1 MNMLVTLAGVP
12 FSWRFRD
19 SQPLDAWLLEQSWV
33 GRNEVRVVRVR
44 EAFVGEMVEAL
55 RRAVR
60 AADDG
65 LSGVRVR
72 EADPDRLESGL
83 LGAIGSS
90 LELPATL
97 ARPAALRATAERL
110 AGPPTVFL
118 VAPLEE
124 EEGAPGRTMSE
135 AQARFGPHLF
145 GEAVEWADQM
155 NKLAARVTVIL
166 LDTPRS
172 RLTAKA
178 FDLSVGLPAD
188 CLLADPGE
196 SIERL
201 WRAYVHMRLAWEAA
215 GDPGR
220 AADWDRQRPEGEP
233 EDDDALEESLNAL
246 AREAVN
252 RQHARLRT
260 DLVSYLGHLLR
271 RTRTGPWLEEQ
282 GVTLEREGLL
292 WRPPGETTARPSPWL
307 ARGLL
312 LQNRVPEATFLLR
325 GCLVCAPVAYE
336 ILNRCFDLESQQRA
350 ICWAARGGR
359 SAPESAQRRF
369 HEFEAGIGYESPF
382 YPRECPARPDDAW
395 PMTTFGE
402 FLKVLGGSDAHRQV
416 WYDLLN
422 LRNFVAHGHY
432 VGWAALRKLREI
444 EQGLHG

>member
-1 MNMLVTLAGVP
+1 VNLLVTLAGVP

-19 SQPLDAWLLEQSWV
+19 SRPLDSWLEEQPWML
-33 GRNEVRVVRVR
+33 RNEARVVRVR
-44 EAFVGEMVEAL
+44 AGFTSETVEAL

-72 EADPDRLESGL
+72 EADLDRLESGL
-83 LGAIGSS
+83 LAAIASS

-110 AGPPTVFL
+110 AGAPTVFL
-118 VAPLEE
+118 VPPPEE
-124 EEGAPGRTMSE
+124 ESE
-135 AQARFGPHLF
+135 ALSSFGPHLF
-145 GEAVEWADQM
+145 GEAVEWAEQM
-155 NKLAARVTVIL
+155 GKSGVRLTVVL

-172 RLTAKA
+172 RLANKC

-188 CLLADPGE
+188 CLLGDLSE
-196 SIERL
+196 SDERL
-201 WRAYVHMRLAWEAA
+201 WRAYVHLRLAWEAA

-220 AADWDRQRPEGEP
+220 ALHWDGERQESVA
-233 EDDDALEESLNAL
+233 EDDDALEAALNHL
-246 AREAVN
+246 AREAVDGLET
-252 RQHARLRT
+252 RQRT
-260 DLVSYLGHLLR
+260 DLVAYLGHLLR
-271 RTRTGPWLEEQ
+271 RTRTGPWLDEQ
-282 GVTLEREGLL
+282 GLTLEREGLL
-292 WRPPGETTARPSPWL
+292 WRPPGETMVRPSPWL

-325 GCLVCAPVAYE
+325 GCLVCAPLAYE
-336 ILNRCFDLESQQRA
+336 ILDRCFDLEARQRA

-359 SAPESAQRRF
+359 SAPDSAQRRF
-369 HEFEAGIGYESPF
+369 HEFEAGIGYEAPF
-382 YPRECPARPDDAW
+382 YPKECPARPDDAW

-432 VGWAALRKLREI
+432 VGWAALRRLREI
-444 EQGLHG
+444 EEALQG